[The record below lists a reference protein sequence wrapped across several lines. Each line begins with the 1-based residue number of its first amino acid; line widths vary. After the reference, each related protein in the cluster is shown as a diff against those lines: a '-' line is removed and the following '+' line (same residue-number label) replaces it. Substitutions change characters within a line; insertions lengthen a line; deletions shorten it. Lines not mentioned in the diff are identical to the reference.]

1 MRNQNGETNTTR
13 QSRSKAKG
21 KRNYN
26 TKQRKNSGNRSN
38 EGSKMSNDIDVELD
52 ARRTDRTS
60 ASNDI
65 RWYAANPEL
74 LKASASIPFNE
85 VTGNVLYNNS
95 ADVPSNVPGVM
106 TLQWVPF
113 MGGDFSPIT
122 QAANDIYSFTVHAN
136 SRNTS
141 YAAADEMMM
150 IMAGAQVFSCIAA
163 GLRAF
168 GTMRRYSQI
177 DRYTPQALVES
188 MGFNFNDLKAN
199 LANMWFDL
207 NQIIAKTH
215 QIWIPNV
222 LPVIERQYWMNS
234 QIFKDGS
241 SNKAQYYM
249 YVQAVY
255 FQLDETASSQGT
267 SLAPKKWMGSDGK
280 ARHTWAEYLTF
291 VNELLDAIVASE
303 DRGIIFG
310 DILKAYGP
318 ASLYTLSSV
327 TPDYLVEPVYDREV
341 LSQIEN
347 ATVWDISGMNSDGYS
362 DKPYDCIQ
370 AVKQDVNLQTIYH
383 PLMHPQSHNT
393 EVFERMV
400 QSVAP
405 DRVVLN
411 FHQMEAP
418 TPEQI
423 MVATR
428 MTALGVTRPKEA
440 GSVYYYPAQC
450 GSEVCTKIFV
460 YQITNTAG
468 NMEVYDLSEYMY
480 QITTGTDE
488 APVEPSLSYRVLMLY
503 NSFDWHP
510 TLYWI
515 GKGENIATPTG
526 DHFPAYS
533 KGINAI
539 CDFDNYTMLEAGSLE
554 KISTT
559 AMYSLFGLPS
569 KIG

>member
-1 MRNQNGETNTTR
+1 MRKQNGESTTTK
-13 QSRSKAKG
+13 QSKGRGKG
-21 KRNYN
+21 KYN
-26 TKQRKNSGNRSN
+26 VNPKQRGNSRTKCDEST
-38 EGSKMSNDIDVELD
+38 KMSKDVDVDLD

-60 ASNDI
+60 ASNDV

-74 LKASASIPFNE
+74 LRASASIPFTE
-85 VTGNVLYNNS
+85 VTGNVLYENS
-95 ADVPSNVPGVM
+95 ENVPSNVPGVM
-106 TLQWVPF
+106 SLQWVPF
-113 MGGDFSPIT
+113 MGDDFSPIT

-163 GLRAF
+163 GLRAY

-188 MGFNFNDLKAN
+188 MGFNFNDLKSN

-234 QIFKDGS
+234 QIFMDGS
-241 SNKAQYYM
+241 SPKAQYYL
-249 YVQAVY
+249 YVQAIY
-255 FQLDETASSQGT
+255 YKLDETTSQQGT
-267 SLAPKKWMGSDGK
+267 SLAPKMWMGEDGK
-280 ARHTWAEYLTF
+280 ARHTWAEYLAF

-318 ASLYTLSSV
+318 AALYTLSSV

-347 ATVWDISGMNSDGYS
+347 ATVWDISGIEGPDFANKAYKD
-362 DKPYDCIQ
+362 IQ
-370 AVKQDVNLQTIYH
+370 AVKQDVTKQTIYH
-383 PLMHPQSHNT
+383 PLLRPADNSIFT
-393 EVFERMV
+393 YERIM

-405 DRVVLN
+405 NRVVLN
-411 FHQMEAP
+411 FHQMETP

-428 MTALGVTRPKEA
+428 MTALGLKRTA
-440 GSVYYYPAQC
+440 DLTYFIPAQC
-450 GSEVCTKIFV
+450 GSEVCTKILI
-460 YQITNTAG
+460 YQITNAAG
-468 NMEVYDLSEYMY
+468 NMEVYDISDYMY
-480 QITTGTDE
+480 QNITGTTE
-488 APVEPSLSYRVLMLY
+488 APVEPALNYRVLMLY
-503 NSFDWHP
+503 NAFDWHP
-510 TLYWI
+510 TLYWVA
-515 GKGENIATPTG
+515 KGTHISNPTSN
-526 DHFPAYS
+526 DFPAYA

-539 CDFDNYTMLEAGSLE
+539 CDFDNYTMLEAGVS
-554 KISTT
+554 
-559 AMYSLFGLPS
+559 
-569 KIG
+569 